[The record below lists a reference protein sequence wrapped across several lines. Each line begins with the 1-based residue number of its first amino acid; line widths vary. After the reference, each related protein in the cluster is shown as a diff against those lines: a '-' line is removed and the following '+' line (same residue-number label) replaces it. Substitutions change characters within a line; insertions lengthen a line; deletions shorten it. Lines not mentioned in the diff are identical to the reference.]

1 MRIYFTRHGETEWNK
16 EGTIQGQ
23 MDSPLTENGIRMGKI
38 LREKSKDIHFDEVYS
53 SDLGRAYDTAKLIRP
68 NSHIVKTS
76 LLREIDVGY
85 WSGKNI
91 IEVKKDDRWLHR
103 LYFDNPNK
111 YNRVDGESLYDLRS
125 RVEKFFEYAV
135 YPELD
140 ETILVVAHGVTIV
153 AMYSIMEEVPMENFW
168 DNKVRRNG
176 EFNIADYHA
185 GKFKIVKKA
194 PQNPVDSIWGRLYEK
209 LWFNYSR
216 CWCIWT

>member
-1 MRIYFTRHGETEWNK
+1 M
-16 EGTIQGQ
+16 
-23 MDSPLTENGIRMGKI
+23 
-38 LREKSKDIHFDEVYS
+38 
-53 SDLGRAYDTAKLIRP
+53 
-68 NSHIVKTS
+68 
-76 LLREIDVGY
+76 
-85 WSGKNI
+85 
-91 IEVKKDDRWLHR
+91 
-103 LYFDNPNK
+103 
-111 YNRVDGESLYDLRS
+111 YDLRS

-194 PQNPVDSIWGRLYEK
+194 PQNPVDSI
-209 LWFNYSR
+209 
-216 CWCIWT
+216 